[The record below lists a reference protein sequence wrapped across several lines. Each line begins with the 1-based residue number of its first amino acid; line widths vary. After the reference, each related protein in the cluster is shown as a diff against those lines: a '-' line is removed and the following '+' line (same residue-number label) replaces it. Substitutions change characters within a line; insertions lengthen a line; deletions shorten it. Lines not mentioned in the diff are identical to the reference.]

1 MNKPNYAFNAS
12 LILGGIV
19 FLYVVIFFALPWG
32 QLQAAHW
39 HRRVQVVDAEGKR
52 DAAISLA
59 EAEVNRAKGVAEANK
74 IIAGSITEPYLRYLF
89 IQGVTSAENK
99 EVIYVPTEANLPIL
113 EAGRLQR
120 IEEKVNN

>member
-1 MNKPNYAFNAS
+1 MNKPNNSFYA
-12 LILGGIV
+12 LIIVGGIA
-19 FLYVVIFFALPWG
+19 FLYVSIFFALPWG

-89 IQGVTSAENK
+89 IQGVTSSENK
-99 EVIYVPTEANLPIL
+99 EVIYVPTESNLPIL
-113 EAGRLQR
+113 EAGRLPR
-120 IEEKVNN
+120 AEEKGNN